1 MGTCLCNV
9 PKVIGLLSLWSPT
22 IVLHS
27 RTALV
32 TVTLR
37 RTWFSKDM
45 KSQVQAMAD
54 STSPSGTAL
63 WNWVLI
69 STWWKPLVLMGSLI
83 LPLLLFG
90 PCIQNCLSCFVMSH
104 LEVIKLQ
111 MVMEM
116 EPKMIYRDPL
126 DRRTGGKPNCHPLV
140 PHSSKKPDQSS
151 PLAP

>member
-1 MGTCLCNV
+1 MNSQVPLDWTQDNV
-9 PKVIGLLSLWSPT
+9 FHFMNTYAIFQKWSDCWACGALPLSS
-22 IVLHS
+22 IH

-69 STWWKPLVLMGSLI
+69 STWWKLVLMGSLI
-83 LPLLLFG
+83 LPLLLFW
-90 PCIQNCLSCFVMSH
+90 PLYSKLSLLLCNVSH

-116 EPKMIYRDPL
+116 KPKIIYQGPL
-126 DRRTGGKPNCHPLV
+126 DRPTGG
-140 PHSSKKPDQSS
+140 D
-151 PLAP
+151 

>member
-1 MGTCLCNV
+1 
-9 PKVIGLLSLWSPT
+9 
-22 IVLHS
+22 
-27 RTALV
+27 
-32 TVTLR
+32 
-37 RTWFSKDM
+37 M

-116 EPKMIYRDPL
+116 EPKIIYQGPL
-126 DRRTGGKPNCHPLV
+126 DRPTGGDLTAISYQHP
-140 PHSSKKPDQSS
+140 
-151 PLAP
+151 